1 MLSLLVAASGFDSTR
16 VRPAPR
22 HPARSSGPPRPAQT
36 TRTSSHSRRSNPLMV
51 DEDKP
56 SNDLGLLGQLKNM
69 SPSQAAAAI
78 AFVALQHG
86 SYVSDAALSDQLVKE
101 GTEVFLSLA
110 VGQAMGRLGLEYY
123 QAWLERQPAPAQPP
137 PPSALSPPPPAFV
150 ELPLVKKTPPPA
162 DLPASPDRDPA
173 SSPAPRDGAGQDEPR
188 NPAVPPPDGEPQP

>member
-56 SNDLGLLGQLKNM
+56 SNDLGLLDQLKNM
-69 SPSQAAAAI
+69 SASQAAAAI
-78 AFVALQHG
+78 AIVALQHG

-101 GTEVFLSLA
+101 GTEAIVAL
-110 VGQAMGRLGLEYY
+110 AMGRLGLEYY
-123 QAWLERQPAPAQPP
+123 QAWLERPPAPAQPP
-137 PPSALSPPPPAFV
+137 PPSALSPPPPAVV
-150 ELPLVKKTPPPA
+150 ELPLESKKNTDPPTN
-162 DLPASPDRDPA
+162 LPALPEPDPA
-173 SSPAPRDGAGQDEPR
+173 SSPAPRDGADKDGPR
-188 NPAVPPPDGEPQP
+188 NPTVPPPDGEPQP